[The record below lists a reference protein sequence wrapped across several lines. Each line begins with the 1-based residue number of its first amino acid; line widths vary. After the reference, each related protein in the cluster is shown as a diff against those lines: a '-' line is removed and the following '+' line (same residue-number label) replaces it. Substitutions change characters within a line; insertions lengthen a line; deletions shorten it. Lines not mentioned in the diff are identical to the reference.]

1 MNLALLGFGKM
12 GRMISSLALPT
23 HKIVSIIDPT
33 APEAT
38 HKTVTAEALQN
49 TDVVIDFS
57 HPSAILSNVGL
68 VAQLKKNIVM
78 GTTGWYDQLNAVRQ
92 MIETSGIGFLY
103 SSNFSIG
110 VQLFLK
116 MVERAG
122 ELFNSFD
129 QYDVF
134 AHEFHHRQKADSPS
148 GTALSVGKT
157 LLKTMP
163 RKREILSDTSHEK
176 IAPERLHL
184 TSTRGGYIPGTHE
197 VFFDSEADTIEIR
210 HTARSRAGF
219 AAGAIKAAEWLYGK
233 RGFFTMENYLN
244 DILKI

>member
-1 MNLALLGFGKM
+1 MNLTILGFGKM
-12 GRMISSLALPT
+12 GRIISSLALPA

-38 HKTVTAEALQN
+38 HKTVTPEALQN

-57 HPSAILSNVGL
+57 HPSAVLSNVGL
-68 VAQLKKNIVM
+68 VAPLKKNIVM
-78 GTTGWYDQLNAVRQ
+78 GTTGWNDQLSAVQ
-92 MIETSGIGFLY
+92 QIVNQCGIGFLY

-110 VQLFLK
+110 VALFLK
-116 MVERAG
+116 TVERAG
-122 ELFNSFD
+122 QLFNTFE

-134 AHEFHHRQKADSPS
+134 THEFHHRQKADSPS

-163 RKREILSDTSHEK
+163 KKREIFAETSHEK

-184 TSTRGGYIPGTHE
+184 TSTRGGYVPGTHE
-197 VFFDSEADTIEIR
+197 VFFDSEADTVEIR

-219 AAGAIKAAEWLYGK
+219 ASGAIKAAEWLNGK
-233 RGFFTMENYLN
+233 HGFFTMEDYLN
-244 DILKI
+244 DILNI